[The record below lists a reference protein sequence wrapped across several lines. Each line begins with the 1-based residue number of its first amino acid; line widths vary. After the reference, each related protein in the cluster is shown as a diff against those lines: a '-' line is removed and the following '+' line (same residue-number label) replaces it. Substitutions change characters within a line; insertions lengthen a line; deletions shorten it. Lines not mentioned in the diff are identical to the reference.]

1 MAPAHQSA
9 YMVLRLVT
17 FFGEYIGR
25 MTGKMSAL
33 NNDKYNILK
42 QRNWRCDIEPA
53 VDELGFHPRYKLK
66 QGVKLA
72 VEWYKKNGWL

>member
-1 MAPAHQSA
+1 MLRIKAPIW
-9 YMVLRLVT
+9 VLRIVT

-25 MTGKMSAL
+25 ITGKMSAL

-53 VDELGFHPRYKLK
+53 MDELGYHPHYPLER
-66 QGVKLA
+66 GVKLA
-72 VEWYKKNGWL
+72 IKWYKKNHWL